1 MSELKTELRVTLK
14 QTLTPQLYQLLKLLQ
29 MPYLELEQTVRN
41 ELVKNPLLD
50 EAQESED
57 EPETTPQRQER
68 EINKLREIDWAA
80 YFQSEREYYYRPY
93 QFLRDD
99 IPERVPVAQP
109 SIRDHLLEQLHLNTS
124 DNQVRTTGEYIVDSL
139 DDDGFLDTR
148 VEEISEVLNVPV
160 ESVMETLKLIQTFD
174 PPGVASRSVAE
185 CLTIQLYQHGY
196 TEDAVEVKIVNNFMK
211 EIGAK
216 QFSKIKRKLGIS
228 EIRVKEAIDVISS
241 LNPKP
246 FRGLGVSDVRY
257 IVPDLIVTEVD
268 DGYEVVINETT
279 LPSLRINSYY
289 REILTAKASLL
300 KEEKEFIKQKL
311 DSALNLMKG
320 LEERRR
326 SILKVARFIVKTQ
339 KGFFDQGILHLV
351 PLTMQKVAET
361 VGLHES
367 TVSRIVQGKYID
379 TPRGL
384 LELKFF
390 FSGGISTDDEED
402 VSSRSVKDMIQKLV
416 ENENKRRPL
425 QDKEI
430 VDLLSKEGIRIARRT
445 VAKYRNQLR
454 ILPAR
459 LRKEA

>member
-1 MSELKTELRVTLK
+1 MSELRIELKVALK

-29 MPYLELEQTVRN
+29 MPYLELEQTVQN
-41 ELVKNPLLD
+41 ELIKNPLLD
-50 EAQESED
+50 EAQEGED
-57 EPETTPQRQER
+57 EQETTPQRE
-68 EINKLREIDWAA
+68 EKEASTLREIDWAA
-80 YFQSEREYYYRPY
+80 YFQSEGEYYYRPY
-93 QFLRDD
+93 QYVSED

-109 SIRDHLLEQLHLNTS
+109 SIRDHLFEQLHLITS
-124 DNQVRTTGEYIVDSL
+124 DSQVRTIGEYIIDSL
-139 DDDGFLDTR
+139 DDDGFLDIT
-148 VEEISEVLNVPV
+148 VEEISEVLNVSSL
-160 ESVMETLKLIQTFD
+160 SVLETLKLIQTFD

-196 TEDAVEVKIVNNFMK
+196 AEDSVEVHMVNHFLK
-211 EIGAK
+211 EMGSR
-216 QFSKIKRKLGIS
+216 QFAKIKRRLRIS
-228 EIRVKEAIDVISS
+228 EIRVKEAVDTISG

-246 FRGLGVSDVRY
+246 FRGLGTSEVRY
-257 IVPDLIVTEVD
+257 IMPDLILTEID
-268 DGYEVVINETT
+268 NEYEVVINETT
-279 LPSLRINSYY
+279 LPSLRINAYY
-289 REILTAKASLL
+289 REILNAKESLL

-311 DSALNLMKG
+311 NSALNLMKG

-326 SILKVARFIVKTQ
+326 SILKVARFIVETQ
-339 KGFFDQGILHLV
+339 KGFFDDGIQHLV
-351 PLTMQKVAET
+351 PLTMQRVAET

-390 FSGGISTDDEED
+390 FSGGISKDDEED
-402 VSSRSVKDMIQKLV
+402 VSSRSVKDKIWTLV
-416 ENENKRRPL
+416 ENENKRSPL

-430 VDLLSKEGIRIARRT
+430 VDILREEGIRIARRT
-445 VAKYRNQLR
+445 VAKYRNQLK

>member
-1 MSELKTELRVTLK
+1 MRELKTELRVTLK

-41 ELVKNPLLD
+41 ELEKNPLLD
-50 EAQESED
+50 EAQEVED
-57 EPETTPQRQER
+57 EQETTPQREEQEMNR
-68 EINKLREIDWAA
+68 LREIDWAA
-80 YFQSEREYYYRPY
+80 YFQSEREYYYRPQQY
-93 QFLRDD
+93 MSED

-109 SIRDHLLEQLHLNTS
+109 SIRDHLIEQLHLNTS
-124 DNQVRTTGEYIVDSL
+124 DSQVRIIGEYIIDSL
-139 DDDGFLDTR
+139 DDDGFLDTP
-148 VEEISEVLNVPV
+148 VEEIAEVLNVSCT
-160 ESVMETLKLIQTFD
+160 SVLETLKLIQTFD
-174 PPGVASRSVAE
+174 PPGVASRSVEE

-196 TEDAVEVKIVNNFMK
+196 GEDSVEVHIVNKYLK

-216 QFSKIKRKLGIS
+216 QFSKIKRGLGIS
-228 EIRVKEAIDVISS
+228 EIRAKEAIDIVSG

-246 FRGLGVSDVRY
+246 FRGLGTSNVRY
-257 IVPDLIVTEVD
+257 IVPDLILKEVD
-268 DGYEVVINETT
+268 DGYKVIINETT

-289 REILTAKASLL
+289 REILNAKESLL

-326 SILKVARFIVKTQ
+326 SILKVAQFIVETQ
-339 KGFFDQGILHLV
+339 KGFFDDGIRHLV

-390 FSGGISTDDEED
+390 FSGGIAKDDEED
-402 VSSRSVKDMIQKLV
+402 VSSRSVKDMIRSLV
-416 ENENKRRPL
+416 EKENKQSPL

-430 VDLLSKEGIRIARRT
+430 VDILSKEGIRIARRT
-445 VAKYRNQLR
+445 VAKYRNQLK

-459 LRKEA
+459 LRKET